1 MTVCASSLPGLLTAM
16 LAAFLEA
23 AALNEALPWLVMA
36 VLLGFGA
43 VVFWRKRRAIASP
56 HDVKAPLPAWEQPFI
71 PKQVL
76 PQEKEQVAVPEL
88 VQELDKQILQLKM
101 QLEVKNKVLDHL
113 VQHLLPKALAVESLK
128 AHAQELIDL
137 VKSVQ
142 LTAHFSNHTIA
153 DLPSDFEQKLLLAH
167 PDLTNED
174 LRLCSY
180 LHLHFS
186 SLKIAQIKAISVA
199 GVNKSRSRLRKKLQ
213 LDAEA
218 DLGLYLNGLQD

>member
-1 MTVCASSLPGLLTAM
+1 
-16 LAAFLEA
+16 
-23 AALNEALPWLVMA
+23 
-36 VLLGFGA
+36 
-43 VVFWRKRRAIASP
+43 
-56 HDVKAPLPAWEQPFI
+56 
-71 PKQVL
+71 
-76 PQEKEQVAVPEL
+76 
-88 VQELDKQILQLKM
+88 M

-142 LTAHFSNHTIA
+142 LTAHFSNLTIA
-153 DLPSDFEQKLLLAH
+153 DLPTDFEQKLLLAH

>member
-1 MTVCASSLPGLLTAM
+1 MIICASSLPSLSTAK

-76 PQEKEQVAVPEL
+76 PQENEQVAAEL
-88 VQELDKQILQLKM
+88 VQELDKQVLQLKM

-128 AHAQELIDL
+128 VHAQELIDL

-142 LTAHFSNHTIA
+142 LTAHFSNHTLA

>member
-1 MTVCASSLPGLLTAM
+1 MIICASSLPSLLTAM
-16 LAAFLEA
+16 LATFLEA

-36 VLLGFGA
+36 ALLGFGA

-76 PQEKEQVAVPEL
+76 PQENEQVAAEL
-88 VQELDKQILQLKM
+88 VQELDKQVLQLKM

-128 AHAQELIDL
+128 VHAQELIDL

-142 LTAHFSNHTIA
+142 LTAHFSNHTLA